1 MRVLIVD
8 DHALIRAGLRQICA
22 ELGLE
27 VAEAGDGED
36 ALRLQRAQRIH
47 IALLDLNLPGIG
59 GFDLLR
65 QLLDADPALRVLVVS
80 MHADPAYATRAMKAG
95 AFGYLGKDA
104 SGDEIRTALQ
114 QVMAGRKYMQAAIA
128 QAVAVATDARQLTER
143 DLEVLRMLGDG
154 LSFAEIAARLGVS
167 YKTVAN
173 GAVQI
178 RAKLGVRTT
187 SDLVRMSVEMRMP
200 YRK

>member
-8 DHALIRAGLRQICA
+8 DHALIRAGLRQICL

-27 VAEAGDGED
+27 VDEAGNGED
-36 ALRLQRAQRIH
+36 ALRLQRTQRIN
-47 IALLDLNLPGIG
+47 IVLLDLNLPGIG

-65 QLLDADPALRVLVVS
+65 QFLDADPALRILVVS
-80 MHADPAYATRAMKAG
+80 MHADSAYATRAMKAG

-104 SGDEIRTALQ
+104 SGDEIRTALKH
-114 QVMAGRKYMQAAIA
+114 VMGGCKYMQSSIA
-128 QAVAVATDARQLTER
+128 QAIAVATDERQLTER

-167 YKTVAN
+167 YKTIAN
-173 GAVQI
+173 GTTQI

-187 SDLVRMSVEMRMP
+187 SDLIRMSVEMRLP
-200 YRK
+200 HGK